1 MGVDDHGQACVR
13 LTALSAWELVGLAC
27 AGIGAG
33 LAGSIAGLAS
43 LVSYPALL
51 AVGLGP
57 VTANVT
63 NTVGLVFS
71 SLGSTLGSRTELR
84 GQAPHV
90 RALAI
95 AAVLGGSTG
104 AGLLLITPS
113 ATFERI
119 APWLIGVA
127 SLTIMLRPKVQA
139 VAGLEGRHTAGAG
152 LIGGVF
158 LVGIYGGYFGAAAGV
173 MLLALLLSLTHDT
186 LARSN
191 ALKNAVLGIANATA
205 AVAFCVLAPVD
216 WAAIVPLALGLF
228 AGARLGPV
236 VVRHSNPS
244 VLRTLIGLAGV
255 GLAVKLGVDAY

>member
-1 MGVDDHGQACVR
+1 MTW
-13 LTALSAWELVGLAC
+13 LELLLLAC
-27 AGIGAG
+27 AGLGGG

-63 NTVGLVFS
+63 NTVALVFS

-95 AAVLGGSTG
+95 AAVLGGGVG
-104 AGLLLITPS
+104 AGLLLLTPPD
-113 ATFERI
+113 TFERI
-119 APWLIGVA
+119 APWLIGAASVTILVRPRVA
-127 SLTIMLRPKVQA
+127 PA
-139 VAGLEGRHTAGAG
+139 EPGEEGHHVAGAALV
-152 LIGGVF
+152 GGVF

-173 MLLALLLSLTHDT
+173 LLLALLLTATHDT

-191 ALKNAVLGIANATA
+191 ALKNIVLGIANATA
-205 AVAFCVLAPVD
+205 ALGFCVLAPVH
-216 WAAIVPLALGLF
+216 WAAVAPLAAGLF
-228 AGARLGPV
+228 AGGRLGPI
-236 VVRHSNPS
+236 VVRHANAGA
-244 VLRTLIGLAGV
+244 LRALIGVAGLA
-255 GLAVKLGVDAY
+255 LAVKLAADAYG

>member
-1 MGVDDHGQACVR
+1 V
-13 LTALSAWELVGLAC
+13 SAIELLLLVC
-27 AGIGAG
+27 AGVGAG

-63 NTVGLVFS
+63 NTVALVFS

-95 AAVLGGSTG
+95 AAVAGGSVG
-104 AGLLLITPS
+104 AGLLLVTPS
-113 ATFERI
+113 GTFERI

-127 SLTIMLRPKVQA
+127 SLAILLRPRIQ
-139 VAGLEGRHTAGAG
+139 VAGGDGETHTAGPG
-152 LIGGVF
+152 LIAGVL
-158 LVGIYGGYFGAAAGV
+158 LVGVYGGYFGAAAGV
-173 MLLALLLSLTHDT
+173 MLLALLLGLTGDT

-205 AVAFCVLAPVD
+205 AVAFALLTHVE
-216 WAAIVPLALGLF
+216 WAAIPPLAVGLF

-236 VVRHSNPS
+236 IVRRTDAGL
-244 VLRTLIGLAGV
+244 LRTLIALAGLGLAI
-255 GLAVKLGVDAY
+255 KLGADAY

>member
-1 MGVDDHGQACVR
+1 V
-13 LTALSAWELVGLAC
+13 SAVELLLLVC
-27 AGIGAG
+27 AGVGAG
-33 LAGSIAGLAS
+33 LAGSVAGLAS

-95 AAVLGGSTG
+95 AAVLGGGVG

-113 ATFERI
+113 RTFELI
-119 APWLIGVA
+119 APWLIGA
-127 SLTIMLRPKVQA
+127 SSLTILLRPRIQA
-139 VAGLEGRHTAGAG
+139 AAGTGEGHTAGPG
-152 LIGGVF
+152 LVGGVF
-158 LVGIYGGYFGAAAGV
+158 VIGIYGGYFGAAAGV
-173 MLLALLLSLTHDT
+173 MLLALLLALTSDT

-191 ALKNAVLGIANATA
+191 ALKNAVLGIANGTA
-205 AVAFCVLAPVD
+205 ALGFCLLAHVD
-216 WAAIVPLALGLF
+216 WSAVAPLAAGLF
-228 AGARLGPV
+228 AGARLGPI
-236 VVRHSNPS
+236 VVRHSNAA
-244 VLRTLIGLAGV
+244 VLRTLIAVAGIA
-255 GLAVKLGVDAY
+255 LAVKLGADAY

>member
-1 MGVDDHGQACVR
+1 V
-13 LTALSAWELVGLAC
+13 SAVELLLLVC
-27 AGIGAG
+27 AGVGAG

-71 SLGSTLGSRTELR
+71 GLGSTLGSRTELR

-90 RALAI
+90 RALAV
-95 AAVLGGSTG
+95 AAVCGGMAG

-113 ATFERI
+113 RTFEQI
-119 APWLIGVA
+119 APWLIGGA
-127 SLTIMLRPKVQA
+127 SLTILARPRLQPA
-139 VAGLEGRHTAGAG
+139 AGDAPPHTAGAP

-173 MLLALLLSLTHDT
+173 MLLALLLSLTPDT

-205 AVAFCVLAPVD
+205 ALGFCLLAPVA
-216 WAAIVPLALGLF
+216 WSAIVPLAIGLF
-228 AGARLGPV
+228 AGARLGPI
-236 VVRHSNPS
+236 VVRHSNAA

-255 GLAVKLGVDAY
+255 GLAVKLGLDAY

>member
-1 MGVDDHGQACVR
+1 M
-13 LTALSAWELVGLAC
+13 ALPDCAAVSAVELLLLAC
-27 AGIGAG
+27 AGVGGG

-63 NTVGLVFS
+63 NTVALVFS
-71 SLGSTLGSRTELR
+71 SLGSVLGSRTELHDQ
-84 GQAPHV
+84 GPHV

-95 AAVLGGSTG
+95 VAVLGGCVG

-113 ATFERI
+113 DTFERI
-119 APWLIGVA
+119 APVLIGLA
-127 SLTIMLRPKVQA
+127 SLTILLRRRIQPP
-139 VAGLEGRHTAGAG
+139 EGGNGTHTAGPP

-158 LVGIYGGYFGAAAGV
+158 LVGIYTGYFGAAAGV
-173 MLLALLLSLTHDT
+173 MLLALLLGLTHDT

-191 ALKNAVLGIANATA
+191 ALKNAVLGIANGTA
-205 AVAFCVLAPVD
+205 ALAFCLLADVE
-216 WAAIVPLALGLF
+216 WSAIPPLAVGLF

-236 VVRHSNPS
+236 IVRRTDAAL
-244 VLRTLIGLAGV
+244 LRTLIGLAGV
-255 GLAVKLGVDAY
+255 ALAIKLGADAY